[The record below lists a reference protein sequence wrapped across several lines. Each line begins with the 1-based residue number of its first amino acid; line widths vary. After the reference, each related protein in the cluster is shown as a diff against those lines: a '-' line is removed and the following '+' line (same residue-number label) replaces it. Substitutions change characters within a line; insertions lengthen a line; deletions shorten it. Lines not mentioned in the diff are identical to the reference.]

1 MITDANLYNFG
12 WQFVEEALVALD
24 PDWKIQ
30 PDISAFNCIMNTTEN
45 GKHQWYLNLLERSR
59 RKQIPFR
66 DVLREEVERIQ
77 Q

>member
-1 MITDANLYNFG
+1 MA
-12 WQFVEEALVALD
+12 ALD
-24 PDWKIQ
+24 PNWKIQ
-30 PDISAFNCIMNTTEN
+30 PDIAAFNCIMNTAEN

-77 Q
+77 